1 MSSTATVDQSPR
13 SGDVSLK
20 RQLRRTTRAQSV
32 RAFLLVVPLLAFV
45 LVFFIIPI
53 FDMMTRSVYD
63 PLVAQSLPRTMTALG
78 DWEFAGLPDEE
89 AYAAAAEDVLARQ
102 ADDTLGR
109 LALQL
114 NHEIPGARS
123 QMLGTATG
131 LQALDEEQVES
142 YREALIDI
150 HSGWGEQEF
159 WAGLKIVGQP
169 LTLRY
174 YLAAFDRRYDEQGR
188 IVPRPEY
195 EQVYVMLLIRT
206 LWASALIV
214 ALCLLAGY
222 PIAYHIA
229 TSPARVGNLLL
240 ILVLLPFWT
249 ALLVRTAAWIVL
261 LQQQGVINDL
271 LVFTGMLSDSDRL
284 RIVYNMTGTLVAM
297 THIMLP
303 FMVLPLY
310 SVMKGISPEYMR
322 AAQSLGATPLRAFWS
337 VYLPL
342 TAPGIGAGCILVF
355 ILSIGFYITPALV
368 GGRTGQFI
376 SSFVAYHIQTSLNWG
391 LAAALAGVILVCVLA
406 MYVVYNRIFGVANMR
421 LG

>member
-1 MSSTATVDQSPR
+1 MQLD
-13 SGDVSLK
+13 DVSL
-20 RQLRRTTRAQSV
+20 RQRLRRTTRAQSL
-32 RAFLLVVPLLAFV
+32 RAFALVVPLLAFV
-45 LVFFIIPI
+45 FAFFIVPI

-63 PLVAQSLPRTMTALG
+63 PRVSDSLPRTLALLE
-78 DWEFAGLPDEE
+78 DWEFAGLPDE
-89 AYAAAAEDVLARQ
+89 AAFAALAEELLAGQ
-102 ADDTLGR
+102 ADGSLGR
-109 LALQL
+109 LALHL

-123 QMLGTATG
+123 QLMRTATA
-131 LQALDEEQVES
+131 LERLDEEPVES
-142 YREALIDI
+142 YRETLLDI
-150 HSGWGEQEF
+150 HRGWGETDF
-159 WAGLKIVGQP
+159 WAGLKVVGQP

-174 YLAAFDRRYDEQGR
+174 YLAAFDHQYDAQGR
-188 IVPRPEY
+188 IVPRPDY
-195 EQVYVMLLIRT
+195 EQVYVLLLVRT

-214 ALCLLAGY
+214 ILCLLAGY

-229 TSPARVGNLLL
+229 TSPARIGNLLL

-271 LVFTGMLSDSDRL
+271 LVFGGLLPDDDRV
-284 RIVYNMTGTLVAM
+284 RIVYNMTGTIIAM

-322 AAQSLGATPLRAFWS
+322 AAQSLGATPFRAFRS
-337 VYLPL
+337 IYLPL
-342 TAPGIGAGCILVF
+342 TMPGIGAGCILVF

-368 GGRTGQFI
+368 GGRTGRFI

-391 LAAALAGVILVCVLA
+391 LAAALAGVILICVLA
-406 MYVVYNRIFGVANMR
+406 LYLLYNRIFGVANMK